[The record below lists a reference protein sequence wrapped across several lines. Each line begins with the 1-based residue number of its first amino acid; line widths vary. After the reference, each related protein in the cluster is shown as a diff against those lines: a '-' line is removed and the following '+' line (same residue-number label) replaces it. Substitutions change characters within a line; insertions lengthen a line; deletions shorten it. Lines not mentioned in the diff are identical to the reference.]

1 MLLGMVLHYQLKKGR
16 PMKPKLFRTCPGANP
31 ISFSENLKVASMK
44 NQDILVILDERITEI
59 ARAIV
64 QEAIANGIAPVQPSD
79 DRSAKL
85 REQLAFIKSKEHVT
99 VKEAALLLSC
109 SESHIRKLVM
119 LARKGKTRR
128 PVPYVDMEGVTIF
141 SRESL
146 LEWAR
151 PTQHLQVVKNEA
163 A

>member
-1 MLLGMVLHYQLKKGR
+1 MLTNQNILGL
-16 PMKPKLFRTCPGANP
+16 
-31 ISFSENLKVASMK
+31 
-44 NQDILVILDERITEI
+44 LDERIAEI
-59 ARAIV
+59 ARTVFLECDGAGTTSAHV
-64 QEAIANGIAPVQPSD
+64 SD
-79 DRSAKL
+79 DAPAKL
-85 REQLAFIKSKEHVT
+85 REQLAFIKAKEHVT

-141 SRESL
+141 PRESL
-146 LEWAR
+146 LNWAR
-151 PTQHLQVVKNEA
+151 PTPPVQVVKYEA

>member
-1 MLLGMVLHYQLKKGR
+1 
-16 PMKPKLFRTCPGANP
+16 
-31 ISFSENLKVASMK
+31 MK
-44 NQDILVILDERITEI
+44 NQDILLILDERITEI

-64 QEAIANGIAPVQPSD
+64 HEAIGNGIALAQLPD

-85 REQLAFIKSKEHVT
+85 REQLAFIKAKEHVT

-141 SRESL
+141 PRESL
-146 LEWAR
+146 LDWAS
-151 PTQHLQVVKNEA
+151 PTSQVQVVKYEA

>member
-1 MLLGMVLHYQLKKGR
+1 M
-16 PMKPKLFRTCPGANP
+16 N
-31 ISFSENLKVASMK
+31 

-59 ARAIV
+59 ARSIV
-64 QEAIANGIAPVQPSD
+64 QEAIANSIAPVQLSD
-79 DRSAKL
+79 NRSVKL
-85 REQLAFIKSKEHVT
+85 REQLSFIKAKEHVT

-128 PVPYVDMEGVTIF
+128 PVPYIDMEGVTIF
-141 SRESL
+141 PRESL
-146 LEWAR
+146 PDWAR
-151 PTQHLQVVKNEA
+151 PTQHLRVVKNEA

>member
-1 MLLGMVLHYQLKKGR
+1 
-16 PMKPKLFRTCPGANP
+16 
-31 ISFSENLKVASMK
+31 MK
-44 NQDILVILDERITEI
+44 NQDLLGILDERITEI

-64 QEAIANGIAPVQPSD
+64 QEAIANDIAPVQLSD
-79 DRSAKL
+79 DRSVKL
-85 REQLAFIKSKEHVT
+85 REQLAFIKAKEHVT

-128 PVPYVDMEGVTIF
+128 PVPFVDMEGVTIF
-141 SRESL
+141 PREIL
-146 LEWAR
+146 LDWASAKS
-151 PTQHLQVVKNEA
+151 QIQVVKYEA

>member
-1 MLLGMVLHYQLKKGR
+1 
-16 PMKPKLFRTCPGANP
+16 
-31 ISFSENLKVASMK
+31 MK

-59 ARAIV
+59 ARAVV
-64 QEAIANGIAPVQPSD
+64 QEAIANSIAPVQLSD
-79 DRSAKL
+79 NRSVKL
-85 REQLAFIKSKEHVT
+85 REQLSFIKAKEHVT

-128 PVPYVDMEGVTIF
+128 PVPYIDMEGLTIF
-141 SRESL
+141 PRESL
-146 LEWAR
+146 LDWAR
-151 PTQHLQVVKNEA
+151 PTSQIQAVNYEA